1 MFAGHM
7 GHGVHRGSDGST
19 SGSSGRP
26 GARGGSHT
34 GMDAPIGLSSRV
46 RPSGS
51 QEPAH
56 ERTDPTD
63 QYSQR
68 YTRRRSLRTMRLID
82 EDDDDEVPA
91 SPLAAARP
99 HTPPP
104 EAYPEGETMAY
115 MEQIL
120 DECPLPP
127 PLPPRGGNI
136 LTRQTPLTKHDNDL
150 FHHTTDRLC
159 LVPPNNVHN
168 YCLIWTGCMVN
179 MTEWYV
185 IAVC

>member
-7 GHGVHRGSDGST
+7 GRGVHRGSDGST

-99 HTPPP
+99 PSPPP
-104 EAYPEGETMAY
+104 AAATDDTEEYI
-115 MEQIL
+115 QCHL
-120 DECPLPP
+120 DDCELPP
-127 PLPPRGGNI
+127 LLPPRGGNR
-136 LTRQTPLTKHDNDL
+136 LTRTAPLTKNGDDL

-159 LVPPNNVHN
+159 IPPNNVHN
-168 YCLIWTGCMVN
+168 PQYLSMLNG
-179 MTEWYV
+179 EYD
-185 IAVC
+185 